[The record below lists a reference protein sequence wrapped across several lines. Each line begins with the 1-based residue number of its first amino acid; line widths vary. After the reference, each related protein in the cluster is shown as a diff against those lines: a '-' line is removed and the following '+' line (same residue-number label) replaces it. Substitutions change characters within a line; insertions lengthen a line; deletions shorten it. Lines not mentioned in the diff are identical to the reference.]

1 MAGAGGKVGGER
13 PGKPGRNVAVGEK
26 VNAAIKFNWSGCEN
40 FKMRAHSFGRA
51 IFNIEHFDLSERS
64 TI

>member
-1 MAGAGGKVGGER
+1 MAGAGRKVGDQR

-26 VNAAIKFNWSGCEN
+26 MNAAIKFNWSECKN
-40 FKMRAHSFGRA
+40 FKMRAHSFGQE
-51 IFNIEHFDLSERS
+51 IFNIEHFYLSKRS